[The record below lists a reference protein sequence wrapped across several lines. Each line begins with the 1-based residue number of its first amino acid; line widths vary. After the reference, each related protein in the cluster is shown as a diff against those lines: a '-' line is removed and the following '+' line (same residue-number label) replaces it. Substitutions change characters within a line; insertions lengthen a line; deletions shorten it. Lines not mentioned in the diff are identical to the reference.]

1 MKEKGGITSLG
12 LATEWIEIADTS
24 APTHCCPLVSVLR
37 PSGLKYGVSLFGYPG
52 TPVSVLRPSG
62 LKFFFLVENMSWL
75 FQVSVLRP
83 SGLKYCFPFVSYIR
97 QCLGLA
103 TEWIEILLSKQH

>member
-62 LKFFFLVENMSWL
+62 LK
-75 FQVSVLRP
+75 
-83 SGLKYCFPFVSYIR
+83 YCFPFVSYIR

>member
-83 SGLKYCFPFVSYIR
+83 SGLKFYCPSNTKLWK
-97 QCLGLA
+97 CLGLA
-103 TEWIEILLSKQH
+103 TEQIE

>member
-24 APTHCCPLVSVLR
+24 APTHCCPL
-37 PSGLKYGVSLFGYPG
+37 
-52 TPVSVLRPSG
+52 VSVLRPSG